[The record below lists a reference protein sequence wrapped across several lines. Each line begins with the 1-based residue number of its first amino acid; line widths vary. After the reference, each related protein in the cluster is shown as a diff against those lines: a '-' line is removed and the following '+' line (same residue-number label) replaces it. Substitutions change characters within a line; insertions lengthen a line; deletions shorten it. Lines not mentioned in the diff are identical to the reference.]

1 MSVAASQRRP
11 CSPQLIDPP
20 GYARHRPE
28 STLLYQLVEQMAL
41 ADSGAPVPR
50 GVDQATPM
58 HQNSAERPTPPRE
71 RGHVE
76 GSVRYPRKIFFGGG
90 LYLLVRPEG
99 GRYWHYQYRY
109 GSKRK
114 TLSLGTS
121 PDVPTALA
129 QARHRAARSLLAAGT
144 DPSLPRLRHRSQY
157 RPKWPGVLV
166 TSYCL

>member
-1 MSVAASQRRP
+1 M
-11 CSPQLIDPP
+11 
-20 GYARHRPE
+20 
-28 STLLYQLVEQMAL
+28 
-41 ADSGAPVPR
+41 
-50 GVDQATPM
+50 
-58 HQNSAERPTPPRE
+58 PPRE
-71 RGHVE
+71 RAHVE

-129 QARHRAARSLLAAGT
+129 QARHRAARSLLAAGI
-144 DPSLPRLRHRSQY
+144 DPSLRRRELRQVAGEGL
-157 RPKWPGVLV
+157 PEAAEFPGIWLR
-166 TSYCL
+166 TG